1 MTAWVHFRSY
11 SHTQGERKKNQIAR
25 GDYLASNRVLAPTLR
40 LKPFS
45 ITEISADVALASPEP
60 LELPTPCPL
69 RVCRFSA
76 FLRGHCVR
84 PPDQWR
90 VTGDPAAGSRPEAQ
104 TTTADTTPFTPH
116 FSFRLELKSIQA
128 SLCFKS
134 HSEADEH
141 LCPKGWSLSLR
152 PWLASRRC
160 EAVTHSCP
168 ISRGL
173 MLRLILSK

>member
-1 MTAWVHFRSY
+1 MSFTSY
-11 SHTQGERKKNQIAR
+11 LQRGRERKISQFKWEQSR

-45 ITEISADVALASPEP
+45 ITDISADVAPASPDP
-60 LELPTPCPL
+60 LEFPAPCPL

-76 FLRGHCVR
+76 SMLGHSVR

-90 VTGDPAAGSRPEAQ
+90 VTRDLGIAAVQ
-104 TTTADTTPFTPH
+104 THRQPHDTGPMYPPPP
-116 FSFRLELKSIQA
+116 FRLELKSIQA
-128 SLCFKS
+128 SPCLKS
-134 HSEADEH
+134 HSEGDEQ
-141 LCPKGWSLSLR
+141 LCPKGWSPSLR

-160 EAVTHSCP
+160 EALTHSCP